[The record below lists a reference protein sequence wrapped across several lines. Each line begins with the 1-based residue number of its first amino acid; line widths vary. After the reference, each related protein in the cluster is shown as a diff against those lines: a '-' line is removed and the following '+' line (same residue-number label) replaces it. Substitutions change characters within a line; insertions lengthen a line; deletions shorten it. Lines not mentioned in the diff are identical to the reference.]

1 MSLNSDYF
9 ITAVVTQRVAE
20 LTAEAERDR
29 LAREALAGR
38 PNWLQRHFAGR
49 RRRNRAG
56 FQPTPEPAPQQAP
69 TQQPEPASQP
79 EPVETGPKASA
90 RRELVGSGRVNGI

>member
-20 LTAEAERDR
+20 LTAEADQDR

-38 PNWLQRHFAGR
+38 PNWLQRHFAKR
-49 RRRNRAG
+49 RRRNPAG
-56 FQPTPEPAPQQAP
+56 FQTPQPAPQPEPA
-69 TQQPEPASQP
+69 QQPEPTHQD
-79 EPVETGPKASA
+79 PVETGPKASA
-90 RRELVGSGRVNGI
+90 RELVGSGRVNGI